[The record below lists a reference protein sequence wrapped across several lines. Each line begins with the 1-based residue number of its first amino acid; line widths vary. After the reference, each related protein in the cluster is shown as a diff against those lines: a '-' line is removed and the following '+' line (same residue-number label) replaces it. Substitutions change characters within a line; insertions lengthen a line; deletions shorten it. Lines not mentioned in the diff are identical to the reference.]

1 MIKSKHTQVYSKA
14 PVDEHIVRR
23 TLKRVQDI
31 TYGQLISR
39 QILDSL
45 QVLRSQFLAEVDTI
59 TTCLSLPSRNIVF
72 PQSVNTWLIRRAVE
86 DVLFVIDVYIS
97 KCCDVLER
105 RKQFISPN
113 TINFLPTPQDKSA
126 RDYEVAEVE
135 AEVEAARDTLLHEIY
150 DKYFK
155 IRRYNTI

>member
-14 PVDEHIVRR
+14 PVDEHTVRR

-31 TYGQLISR
+31 AYGQLISR
-39 QILDSL
+39 QMLDSL

-59 TTCLSLPSRNIVF
+59 TMCLSLPSRNIVY
-72 PQSVNTWLIRRAVE
+72 PQSVSTWLIRRAVE

-97 KCCDVLER
+97 KCEEVIDG
-105 RKQFISPN
+105 RKLHVQLN
-113 TINFLPTPQDKSA
+113 TMDFLPTPKGKSA

-135 AEVEAARDTLLHEIY
+135 VEVEAARDTLLHEIY

-155 IRRYNTI
+155 N

>member
-1 MIKSKHTQVYSKA
+1 MIKSKHTQAYSKA

-31 TYGQLISR
+31 TYGQHISQ

-45 QVLRSQFLAEVDTI
+45 YALRSQFIKEVDTI
-59 TTCLSLPSRNIVF
+59 TTCLSLPSRNIAF
-72 PQSVNTWLIRRAVE
+72 SQSVNTWLIRHAVE

-97 KCCDVLER
+97 ECEEVIDG
-105 RKQFISPN
+105 RKLPVQLN
-113 TINFLPTPQDKSA
+113 TMDFLPTPKGKSA

-135 AEVEAARDTLLHEIY
+135 VEVEAARDTLLHEIY

-155 IRRYNTI
+155 N

>member
-1 MIKSKHTQVYSKA
+1 MTKNKFTQVYSKA
-14 PVDEHIVRR
+14 PVDEHTVRR

-31 TYGQLISR
+31 TYGQPISR
-39 QILDSL
+39 QMLDSL

-59 TTCLSLPSRNIVF
+59 ITCLSLPSRNIAF

-97 KCCDVLER
+97 ECEEVIDG
-105 RKQFISPN
+105 RKLPVQLN
-113 TINFLPTPQDKSA
+113 TMNFLPTPEGKSA

-155 IRRYNTI
+155 N

>member
-14 PVDEHIVRR
+14 PVDDHTVRR

-31 TYGQLISR
+31 TYGQPISR
-39 QILDSL
+39 QMLDSL
-45 QVLRSQFLAEVDTI
+45 QVLHSQFLAEVDSTI
-59 TTCLSLPSRNIVF
+59 TYVARNIAF

-97 KCCDVLER
+97 KCEEVIDG
-105 RKQFISPN
+105 RKLPVQLN
-113 TINFLPTPQDKSA
+113 TMDFLPTPKGKSA

-135 AEVEAARDTLLHEIY
+135 VEVEAARDTLLHEIY

-155 IRRYNTI
+155 N

>member
-1 MIKSKHTQVYSKA
+1 MIKSKHTQVYSRA
-14 PVDEHIVRR
+14 PVDEHTVRR

-31 TYGQLISR
+31 TYGQPIS
-39 QILDSL
+39 QQMLDSL

-72 PQSVNTWLIRRAVE
+72 PQSVSMWLIRRAVE

-97 KCCDVLER
+97 KCEEVIDG
-105 RKQFISPN
+105 RKLPVQLN
-113 TINFLPTPQDKSA
+113 TMDFLPTPQDKSA

-135 AEVEAARDTLLHEIY
+135 VEVETTSDNLLHEIY

-155 IRRYNTI
+155 N

>member
-1 MIKSKHTQVYSKA
+1 MVKSKHTQVYSKV
-14 PVDEHIVRR
+14 PVDEHTVRR

-31 TYGQLISR
+31 TYGQPISR
-39 QILDSL
+39 QMLGSL

-59 TTCLSLPSRNIVF
+59 TMCLSLPSRNIVY

-97 KCCDVLER
+97 KCCEVLER
-105 RKQFISPN
+105 RKQLISPS
-113 TINFLPTPQDKSA
+113 TMNFLPTPKGKSA
-126 RDYEVAEVE
+126 RDYEIAEVE
-135 AEVEAARDTLLHEIY
+135 VEVEAASDSLLHEIY

-155 IRRYNTI
+155 N

>member
-31 TYGQLISR
+31 TYGQHISQ

-45 QVLRSQFLAEVDTI
+45 YALRSQFLAEVDS
-59 TTCLSLPSRNIVF
+59 TTTYSACSTVF
-72 PQSVNTWLIRRAVE
+72 SQSVNTWLIRRSVE

-97 KCCDVLER
+97 KCEEVIDG
-105 RKQFISPN
+105 RKLPVQLN
-113 TINFLPTPQDKSA
+113 TMNFLPTPQDKSA
-126 RDYEVAEVE
+126 CDYEIAEVE
-135 AEVEAARDTLLHEIY
+135 AEVEAARDSLLHEIY

-155 IRRYNTI
+155 N

>member
-1 MIKSKHTQVYSKA
+1 MIKSKHTQVYSRV

-23 TLKRVQDI
+23 TLKRIQDI
-31 TYGQLISR
+31 TYGQYISR

-45 QVLRSQFLAEVDTI
+45 QVLRSQFIKEVDST

-72 PQSVNTWLIRRAVE
+72 SQSVNTWLIRRAVE

-97 KCCDVLER
+97 KCEEVIDG
-105 RKQFISPN
+105 RKLPVQLN
-113 TINFLPTPQDKSA
+113 TMDFLPIPKGKSA
-126 RDYEVAEVE
+126 RDYEIAEVE
-135 AEVEAARDTLLHEIY
+135 AEVEATRDTLLHEIY

-155 IRRYNTI
+155 N

>member
-14 PVDEHIVRR
+14 PVDEHTVRR

-31 TYGQLISR
+31 TYGQPISR
-39 QILDSL
+39 QMLDSL

-59 TTCLSLPSRNIVF
+59 ITCLNLPSRNIAF

-97 KCCDVLER
+97 KCEEVIDG
-105 RKQFISPN
+105 RKLPVQLN
-113 TINFLPTPQDKSA
+113 TMDFLPTPKGKSA

-135 AEVEAARDTLLHEIY
+135 VEVEAARDTLLHEIY

-155 IRRYNTI
+155 N

>member
-1 MIKSKHTQVYSKA
+1 MTKNKSTQVYSNT
-14 PVDEHIVRR
+14 PVDEHTVRR

-31 TYGQLISR
+31 TYGQHISQ

-45 QVLRSQFLAEVDTI
+45 YALRSQFIKEVDTI

-72 PQSVNTWLIRRAVE
+72 SQSVNTWLIRRAVE

-97 KCCDVLER
+97 ECEEVIDG
-105 RKQFISPN
+105 RKLPVQLN
-113 TINFLPTPQDKSA
+113 TMNFLPTPQDKSA
-126 RDYEVAEVE
+126 RDYEIAEVE
-135 AEVEAARDTLLHEIY
+135 VEVEAASDSLLHEIY

-155 IRRYNTI
+155 N